1 MNLLK
6 FKNVRL
12 AVFDMAGTTVKEHGI
27 IYETLYNTLKAFSY
41 DVDKKDIKKWH
52 GLNKYQVLD
61 KYLNKHNRYSEK
73 HKINVYKTFES
84 NLRQEYFFSDKI
96 SLMDEKMPE
105 KFNKLRSMNIKI
117 GLNTGYPRDIQ
128 NEIIKKL
135 HMREFTDSFV
145 SSEDVDFSRPY
156 PFMIYKLME
165 MHKIESSRQVIK
177 VGDTTNDILEG
188 LNARCMKSI
197 GVLSGAETEEEL
209 NKAGADFTVDNVMDL
224 ID

>member
-6 FKNVRL
+6 FQNVRL

-27 IYETLYNTLKAFSY
+27 IYETLYNTLKAFDY
-41 DVDKKDIKKWH
+41 DVEKEDIKKWH
-52 GLNKYQVLD
+52 GLNKYRVLD

-73 HKINVYKTFES
+73 HKINVYKTFDS
-84 NLRQEYFFSDKI
+84 YLRQEYFFSDKV

-145 SSEDVDFSRPY
+145 SSEDVKLSRPFPY
-156 PFMIYKLME
+156 MIYNLME
-165 MHKIESSRQVIK
+165 NHEINSAKQVVK
-177 VGDTTNDILEG
+177 VGDTTNDIWEG
-188 LNARCMKSI
+188 LNAGCLKSI